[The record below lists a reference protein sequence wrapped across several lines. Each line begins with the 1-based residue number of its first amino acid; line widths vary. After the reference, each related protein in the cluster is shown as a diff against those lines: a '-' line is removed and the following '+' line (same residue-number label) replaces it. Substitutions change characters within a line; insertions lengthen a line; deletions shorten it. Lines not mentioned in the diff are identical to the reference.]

1 MKLGDIENI
10 IEKVKFIKCNVVYI
24 IGNLVLGSESPD
36 INVIKKATVPFS
48 IEGYLTLLVKDWT
61 DLFKEFKKYGIAYED
76 MDITGREAIEYK
88 GKNYVFR
95 SSFIKNKFDTKYFHV
110 VDVINKNNNKLLI
123 ENLRNDTNFNKVIDK
138 DVKAEDGC
146 MLYKKDEYR
155 FTLYKALLGIT
166 ADDNISMKIYD
177 MYDNGI
183 SDLCRI
189 TLNNKKHK
197 TTVDIFIRFRKL
209 C

>member
-10 IEKVKFIKCNVVYI
+10 IEKVKFIKCNVIYI

-95 SSFIKNKFDTKYFHV
+95 SSFIKDKFDIKYSHV